1 VNTAKT
7 LITPRHSGFVTH
19 FFVYIEGDDDPKRNT
34 ARKLVRFELVDRAYR
49 RQIKR
54 AGVVLDPRA
63 DVAFSPADRKAS
75 RRGVL
80 GLDCS
85 WATLEKV
92 FPRVSKDARALPYL
106 IAANPVNFGR
116 PWRLSTAEA
125 LSASAYILGDVQEAE
140 ELVSKFKWGPNF
152 IILNREPLEAYMAA
166 KDSSEVV
173 KAQMDF
179 LPAEVIAELEA
190 KE

>member
-1 VNTAKT
+1 
-7 LITPRHSGFVTH
+7 VTR
-19 FFVYIEGDDDPKRNT
+19 FSVYIEGDDDPKRNT
-34 ARKLVRFELVDRAYR
+34 ARKLVRFELVDRVYR

-63 DVAFSPADRKAS
+63 GIAFSPADRKAS

-92 FPRVSKDARALPYL
+92 FPRISKDARALPYL
-106 IAANPVNFGR
+106 IAANPVNYGR
-116 PWRLSTAEA
+116 PWKLSTAEA
-125 LSASAYILGDVQEAE
+125 LSASAYILGDLDTAE

-152 IILNREPLEAYMAA
+152 IILNREPLEAYMTA
-166 KDSSEVV
+166 KDSLDVV
-173 KAQMDF
+173 KAQMEF
-179 LPAEVIAELEA
+179 LPIEVIEELEA

>member
-1 VNTAKT
+1 MT
-7 LITPRHSGFVTH
+7 RFS
-19 FFVYIEGDDDPKRNT
+19 VYIEGDDDPKRNT
-34 ARKLVRFELVDRAYR
+34 ARKLVRFEIVERVYR

-54 AGVVLDPRA
+54 SGVILDPRA

-85 WATLEKV
+85 WATLETV
-92 FPRVSKDARALPYL
+92 FPRVSAEARALPYL
-106 IAANPVNFGR
+106 IAANPVNYGR

-125 LSASAYILGDVQEAE
+125 LSASAYILGDIQEAE

-152 IILNREPLEAYMAA
+152 ITLNREPLEAYMTAN
-166 KDSSEVV
+166 DSAGVV
-173 KAQMDF
+173 AAQMEF
-179 LPAEVIAELEA
+179 LPEEVLKELESR
-190 KE
+190 E